1 MIETSKQFT
10 KAPRRKREAAKRVA
24 LSPEAR
30 KAYEE
35 EIKARAEREIYLGK
49 LGNREPR

>member
-1 MIETSKQFT
+1 MVESSKQFT
-10 KAPRRKREAAKRVA
+10 KAPRRKKEPAKRVV

-30 KAYEE
+30 KAYED
-35 EIKARAEREIYLGK
+35 EIKARAEHEAYLSK